1 MLLRFQMILVR
12 NAENLMQGS
21 GGVRRIDGRSSRV
34 KARAMTLLEIFKIER
49 EVAENPPLPG
59 LTVRRIPASNP
70 DHICWFLNGRR
81 GTKPDRTKSVSFT
94 ITTIGNCEWSRKAF
108 K

>member
-1 MLLRFQMILVR
+1 
-12 NAENLMQGS
+12 MQEL
-21 GGVRRIDGRSSRV
+21 GGVRKVDGRSSRV

-70 DHICWFLNGRR
+70 DHISL
-81 GTKPDRTKSVSFT
+81 VL
-94 ITTIGNCEWSRKAF
+94 EWPQGDKTRSHEVREFYDYHDWKLRVESKAI
-108 K
+108 